1 VAATAGPF
9 TEARERYVALEALL
23 AGADS
28 RSSTHDQVED
38 LIDRH
43 GREVL
48 RALLQG
54 HLDLRAQA
62 ETRPDPPPV
71 GVDGVPR
78 TRTERGHTRR
88 LVSQFGQVT
97 VTRNAY
103 RAPKTGNLHPAD
115 AALNLPVGLYSH
127 TLARRLALEATRGSF
142 DDAVDAVARATGQ
155 VLGKRLT
162 VELVRDCAADVT
174 GFYARARPEIA
185 PAGRLLVLQFD
196 GKGIVMRPE
205 ALRPATAKAADQATH
220 RLKTRLSPGEKAN
233 RKRMAEIAV
242 VHDTTPA
249 PRTIDDVIPRRRGKT
264 QANRPTRPRGDGPKA
279 TGK

>member
-1 VAATAGPF
+1 MPGYEEPSAAATAGPF
-9 TEARERYVALEALL
+9 TEARERYRALEALL

-62 ETRPDPPPV
+62 ETRADPPPV
-71 GVDGVPR
+71 GADGVPR

-115 AALNLPVGLYSH
+115 AALNLPAGLYSH
-127 TLARRLALEATRGSF
+127 TLARRLALEAVRGSF

-155 VLGKRLT
+155 VMGKRLAA
-162 VELVRDCAADVT
+162 ELVRDCAADMAA
-174 GFYARARPEIA
+174 FY
-185 PAGRLLVLQFD
+185 
-196 GKGIVMRPE
+196 
-205 ALRPATAKAADQATH
+205 
-220 RLKTRLSPGEKAN
+220 LSIT
-233 RKRMAEIAV
+233 RKRPGAANDYGHPSTEQPPSARHLTM
-242 VHDTTPA
+242 TPA
-249 PRTIDDVIPRRRGKT
+249 KQWQYHPRMS
-264 QANRPTRPRGDGPKA
+264 
-279 TGK
+279 